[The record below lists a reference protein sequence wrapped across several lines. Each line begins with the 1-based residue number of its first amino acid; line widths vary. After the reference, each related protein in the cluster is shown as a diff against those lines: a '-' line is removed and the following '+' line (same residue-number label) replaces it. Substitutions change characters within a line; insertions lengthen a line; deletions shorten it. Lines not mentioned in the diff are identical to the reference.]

1 MMFSFTDFFYGK
13 ELSNEEINIMR
24 SIFDELIKSQ
34 RLKGVFNDETLS
46 FFSSEVVFTQDYNV
60 VLDEF
65 EKTVN
70 KYLEIFNTEFQKIRA
85 ILLKVNQTIFPQEI
99 KVIQEIIDNINRK
112 YVLWRSGIEAFVKNA
127 NVNLLKKQ
135 GYTFKRYKAMKSS
148 PIKKNDVK
156 LFEED
161 IEVLELV
168 KNFNKWVK
176 LFNDLEKNY
185 GNVIFYQ
192 KRVIQD
198 PMDPTNQKKLNELL
212 TELQL
217 L

>member
-1 MMFSFTDFFYGK
+1 
-13 ELSNEEINIMR
+13 
-24 SIFDELIKSQ
+24 
-34 RLKGVFNDETLS
+34 
-46 FFSSEVVFTQDYNV
+46 VVFAQDYNV